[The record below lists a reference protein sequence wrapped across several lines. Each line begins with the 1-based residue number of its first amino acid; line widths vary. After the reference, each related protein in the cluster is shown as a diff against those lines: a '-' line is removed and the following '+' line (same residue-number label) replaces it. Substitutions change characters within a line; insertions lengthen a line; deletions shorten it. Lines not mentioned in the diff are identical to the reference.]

1 MYKLKKAYLLN
12 NNFQDIINNLKDD
25 IDITWYEPIKATND
39 TKDEIIFWTN
49 INELLKSDYVLLNET
64 SANSFELGIIW
75 TVNYIR
81 KLLTRSGHKDAVRQL
96 DKFELFDKNIIALNK
111 GTNKT
116 MYQIAIKDQ
125 GKIFKNTTAI
135 TNYIKDKEK

>member
-1 MYKLKKAYLLN
+1 
-12 NNFQDIINNLKDD
+12 LKDD